1 MIFKVRNLF
10 RYKDVGEIKPMR
22 PNKTI
27 RTHLSPAMRTSSYK
41 TLKNNTLKQQTNAF
55 LKDNF
60 FLFELKKLQF
70 LKIRTPILFTQQIKL
85 LDLF

>member
-1 MIFKVRNLF
+1 M
-10 RYKDVGEIKPMR
+10 GEIKPMR

-27 RTHLSPAMRTSSYK
+27 RTHLSPAMRTSNYK
-41 TLKNNTLKQQTNAF
+41 TLKNNALKQQTNT
-55 LKDNF
+55 LLIVHF